1 MVCVMA
7 KFCMG
12 VIPWL
17 ENLGRVSIRPSGLPK
32 ILGECAYSVCCFFVC
47 LIILERFRR
56 FVAVKVQTIDTNHL
70 IRSNILEDEF
80 ALLDRIRSVKL
91 DHPHPGKGCIVP
103 ILDHF
108 RLDGFYGVHTCLTFP
123 VLGPSLAAFL
133 YALRSKKVN
142 YELVKR
148 FTTQLLL
155 ALAYL
160 HDECR
165 IVHTGKFATTL
176 HAFVSKL

>member
-1 MVCVMA
+1 
-7 KFCMG
+7 
-12 VIPWL
+12 
-17 ENLGRVSIRPSGLPK
+17 
-32 ILGECAYSVCCFFVC
+32 
-47 LIILERFRR
+47 LIVLERLGR

-70 IRSNILEDEF
+70 IQSNILEDEF

-91 DHPHPGKGCIVP
+91 EHPHPGKGCIVP

-108 RLDGFYGVHTCLTFP
+108 RLDGPYGVHTCLTFP
-123 VLGPSLAAFL
+123 VLGPSLSAFL
-133 YALRSKKVN
+133 CALRSKKVN

-160 HDECR
+160 HDECK
-165 IVHTGKFATTL
+165 IVHTGKFATTTTT
-176 HAFVSKL
+176 HTFVTKV